1 MCAHA
6 TTVPPFPDNHTH
18 TVAGPAESLLARL
31 DEPRTAA
38 ALHDLLD
45 NAELL
50 AMLATMAEGLLRRSE
65 TLTGNLVASLAEV
78 RSSSGLADLEG
89 LRESAAQVGALLPL
103 LSQVTPAL
111 TSLLGS
117 GLSEPRTIDALGNL
131 AGAVAEGLAAPASGR
146 KPGALGLLGALKDPD
161 TARGLDVL
169 LGVARALGRRTTS

>member
-1 MCAHA
+1 MCASA
-6 TTVPPFPDNHTH
+6 TTVPPLPHTH
-18 TVAGPAESLLARL
+18 TATGPADSLLARL

-78 RSSSGLADLEG
+78 RSSSGLADLDG
-89 LRESAAQVGALLPL
+89 LRETAAQAGALLPL
-103 LSQVTPAL
+103 LPQVTPAL
-111 TSLLGS
+111 TSLLES
-117 GLSEPRTIDALGNL
+117 RLAQPATISALGTL
-131 AGAVAEGLAAPASGR
+131 AGAVAEGLAAPASDR
-146 KPGALGLLGALKDPD
+146 KPGALGLLGALKDPE

>member
-1 MCAHA
+1 MCANA
-6 TTVPPFPDNHTH
+6 TTVPPLPHSH
-18 TVAGPAESLLARL
+18 TVTGPAESLLARL

-78 RSSSGLADLEG
+78 RSSSGLADLDG
-89 LRESAAQVGALLPL
+89 LRETAAQAGALLPL
-103 LSQVTPAL
+103 LPQVTPAL
-111 TSLLGS
+111 TSLLES
-117 GLSEPRTIDALGNL
+117 RLAQPATINAVGTL

-161 TARGLDVL
+161 TARGLEVL

>member
-1 MCAHA
+1 MCADT
-6 TTVPPFPDNHTH
+6 TTVPPFPDDQ
-18 TVAGPAESLLARL
+18 TVRGPADSLLARL

-78 RSSSGLADLEG
+78 RTSSGLADLDG
-89 LRESAAQVGALLPL
+89 LRESAAQLGALLPL
-103 LSQVTPAL
+103 LTALTPAL
-111 TSLLGS
+111 TSLLDS
-117 GLSEPRTIDALGNL
+117 KLAEPTTIDALGTL
-131 AGAVAEGLAAPASGR
+131 AGAVAEGLAAPAVAR
-146 KPGALGLLGALKDPD
+146 KPGALGLLGVLKDPD